1 MRVLVIDD
9 HPLFRAGLRALL
21 YELDPQIGAV
31 EAGSL
36 REVADIAAAGA
47 EFDLVLLDMSL
58 PDGNG
63 LVALQRVKQAFEAA
77 PVVIMSAATDAR
89 LIREVIDAGASGYI
103 PKTTRPE
110 VTVSALRLVLAHG
123 IYLPLDILLQGN
135 SVDPSTAQPAYLPG
149 LSTKHL
155 AVLQR
160 LLQGKPNKVI
170 ARELTIAEGTVKAHL
185 ASVYQF
191 LDVTSRSEAMRR
203 AHELGYF
210 ERFGAISTP

>member
-1 MRVLVIDD
+1 MRILVIDD

-21 YELDPQIGAV
+21 YELDTQIGVV

-36 REVADIAAAGA
+36 QEVAAIGMAGA
-47 EFDLVLLDMSL
+47 EFDLVLLDMCL
-58 PDGNG
+58 PDGSG
-63 LVALQRVKQAFEAA
+63 LIALHSVKQAFEAA
-77 PVVIMSAATDAR
+77 PVVIMSAATDPR
-89 LIREVIDAGASGYI
+89 LMREVIDAGASGYI
-103 PKTTRPE
+103 PKTTQPE

-123 IYLPLDILLQGN
+123 IYLPLDILMQNDG
-135 SVDPSTAQPAYLPG
+135 DRPAPQPVNLPG
-149 LSTKHL
+149 LSPKQL

-170 ARELTIAEGTVKAHL
+170 ARELAIAEGTVKAHL

-191 LDVTSRSEAMRR
+191 LDVSSRSEAMRR

-210 ERFGAISTP
+210 ERFGALAAS

>member
-36 REVADIAAAGA
+36 REVADIAATGA

-63 LVALQRVKQAFEAA
+63 LVALHKVKEALEAA
-77 PVVIMSAATDAR
+77 PVVIMSAATDPR
-89 LIREVIDAGASGYI
+89 LIRDVIDAGASGYI
-103 PKTTRPE
+103 PKTTQPE

-123 IYLPLDILLQGN
+123 IYLPLDILMQN
-135 SVDPSTAQPAYLPG
+135 SSEPSPPQQPINLPG
-149 LSTKHL
+149 LSAKQL

-170 ARELTIAEGTVKAHL
+170 ARELVIAEGTVKAHL

-191 LDVTSRSEAMRR
+191 LGVTSRSEAMRR

-210 ERFGAISTP
+210 ERFDALSAR

>member
-1 MRVLVIDD
+1 MRILVIDD

-21 YELDPQIGAV
+21 YELDTQIGVV

-36 REVADIAAAGA
+36 QEVAAIAMAGA
-47 EFDLVLLDMSL
+47 EFDLVLLDMGL
-58 PDGNG
+58 PDGSG
-63 LVALQRVKQAFEAA
+63 LVALHSVKQAFEAA
-77 PVVIMSAATDAR
+77 PVVIMSAATDPR
-89 LIREVIDAGASGYI
+89 LMREVIDAGASGYI
-103 PKTTRPE
+103 PKTTQPE

-123 IYLPLDILLQGN
+123 IYLPLDILMQNDGGR
-135 SVDPSTAQPAYLPG
+135 PAQQPVNLPG
-149 LSTKHL
+149 LSPKQL

-170 ARELTIAEGTVKAHL
+170 ARELAIAEGTVKAHL

-191 LDVTSRSEAMRR
+191 LDVSSRSEAMRR

-210 ERFGAISTP
+210 ERFGALAAS

>member
-21 YELDPQIGAV
+21 YELDSHIGAV

-36 REVADIAAAGA
+36 REVAEIAAAGA
-47 EFDLVLLDMSL
+47 DFDLVLLDMGL
-58 PDGNG
+58 PDGSG
-63 LVALQRVKQAFEAA
+63 LVALQAVKQAFEAA
-77 PVVIMSAATDAR
+77 PVVVMSAATDAR
-89 LIREVIDAGASGYI
+89 LIRDVIDAGASGYI

-110 VTVSALRLVLAHG
+110 LTVSALRLVLAHG
-123 IYLPLDILLQGN
+123 IYLPLDILLHN
-135 SVDPSTAQPAYLPG
+135 SATDQPPPQAQPPG
-149 LSTKHL
+149 LSARQL

-170 ARELTIAEGTVKAHL
+170 ARELAIAEGTVKAHL

-191 LDVTSRSEAMRR
+191 LDVATRSEAMRR

-210 ERFGAISTP
+210 ERFATLAAP

>member
-1 MRVLVIDD
+1 MRILVIDD

-21 YELDPQIGAV
+21 YELDTQIGVV

-36 REVADIAAAGA
+36 QEVAAIAMAGA
-47 EFDLVLLDMSL
+47 EFELVLLDMGL
-58 PDGNG
+58 PDGSG
-63 LVALQRVKQAFEAA
+63 LVALHSVKQAFEAA
-77 PVVIMSAATDAR
+77 PVVIMSAATDPR
-89 LIREVIDAGASGYI
+89 LMREVIDAGASGYI
-103 PKTTRPE
+103 PKTTQPE

-123 IYLPLDILLQGN
+123 IYLPLDILMQNDGER
-135 SVDPSTAQPAYLPG
+135 PAQQPVNLPG
-149 LSTKHL
+149 LSPKQL

-170 ARELTIAEGTVKAHL
+170 ARELAIAEGTVKAHL

-191 LDVTSRSEAMRR
+191 LDVSSRSEAMRR

-210 ERFGAISTP
+210 ERFGALAAS